1 VSAAMEGYFHALAAS
16 AAGGTPMS
24 DKELAVL
31 AARHA
36 MRVTG
41 PVPEGYV

>member
-1 VSAAMEGYFHALAAS
+1 MEGYFDALANSAS
-16 AAGGTPMS
+16 EGIPMS
-24 DKELAVL
+24 EDELTAL